1 MKLYLACLLSLL
13 FAAFVSAVDRPTA
26 SLPAVSGGIVCAMS
40 LCPTATLSKRDLA
53 CPAHCKDNCRIIDD
67 QCCPGTQ
74 KAICNSN
81 SSSIVDSSS
90 LTTSSSVAIPT
101 SSSLIATSS
110 ISPSSLSSSPSSSSV
125 QPSQSAINNTPSS
138 AESTRIVW
146 SSVLLMVFVT
156 FIMNAF

>member
-1 MKLYLACLLSLL
+1 MKLHLACLLSLF

-81 SSSIVDSSS
+81 SSSVVDSSS

-110 ISPSSLSSSPSSSSV
+110 ISPSSSSSSV